1 MPFPSPGDLPDPGIE
16 PGSPGLQVDSL
27 PTELPGKP
35 LKYILTYI
43 YTHVYTRVHTQHTH
57 RGERRGHTN
66 APQAMAGPSG
76 AQGPGVERDNN
87 TSQHIPAEEPK
98 GLGGVTARASE
109 AGKVSS
115 LTQTPASSQ
124 YQNKP
129 LSAGSQMS
137 TSPERGFPRLW
148 INNHQWSIC
157 LTPTLSSPT
166 RESRDPRQVRL
177 IATPSP
183 GTHARHSA
191 SA

>member
-1 MPFPSPGDLPDPGIE
+1 M
-16 PGSPGLQVDSL
+16 
-27 PTELPGKP
+27 
-35 LKYILTYI
+35 
-43 YTHVYTRVHTQHTH
+43 YTHNTHT
-57 RGERRGHTN
+57 GERGGATPMPHKRWPVPRGLR
-66 APQAMAGPSG
+66 
-76 AQGPGVERDNN
+76 VLELRDNN

-148 INNHQWSIC
+148 INNHRWSIC
-157 LTPTLSSPT
+157 LTPTPSSPT